1 MIESSKLK
9 SVTKRPT
16 HRGGE
21 SVLEYDW
28 ESSVGYWVC
37 TTSHSLRRALSV
49 RLAEEDMTLRQWE
62 VLASL
67 SVHGSVSQTR
77 LAECLGLEP
86 HTIVGILNR
95 MVRDGWLE
103 RRCCEE
109 DRRRNLV
116 HPTPKAEAVW
126 SRLTE
131 ICHEVRYQAVAGLS
145 DAELSEFQRICERI
159 RANLAGAD
167 ESSEADDGSAS
178 ESEVAGSV
186 APAAS
191 A

>member
-1 MIESSKLK
+1 MINKANLSNVLK
-9 SVTKRPT
+9 SQEFPWS
-16 HRGGE
+16 E

-37 TTSHSLRRALSV
+37 TTSHSLRRALTA
-49 RLAEEDMTLRQWE
+49 RLAKEDVTLRQWE

-67 SVHGSVSQTR
+67 SAHGTVSQTQ

-86 HTIVGILNR
+86 HTIAGILNR

-116 HPTPKAEAVW
+116 HPTPKAESVW
-126 SRLTE
+126 SRLSQ
-131 ICHEVRYQAVAGLS
+131 ICRDVQDQAVAGLS
-145 DAELSEFQRICERI
+145 EAELSEFQRICEKI
-159 RANLAGAD
+159 RANVAGPEEDA
-167 ESSEADDGSAS
+167 EEVAERSS
-178 ESEVAGSV
+178 ESEMAEAV
-186 APAAS
+186 APTAS

>member
-1 MIESSKLK
+1 M
-9 SVTKRPT
+9 
-16 HRGGE
+16 
-21 SVLEYDW
+21 LEYDW

-37 TTSHSLRRALSV
+37 TTSHSLRRALTA
-49 RLAEEDMTLRQWE
+49 RLAKEDVTLRQWE

-67 SVHGSVSQTR
+67 SAHGTVSQTQ

-86 HTIVGILNR
+86 HTIAGILNR

-103 RRCCEE
+103 RRCCET

-126 SRLTE
+126 SRLIQ
-131 ICHEVRYQAVAGLS
+131 ICHEVRDEAVAGLS
-145 DAELSEFQRICERI
+145 ETELSEFQRVCAKI
-159 RANLAGAD
+159 RSNLAGP
-167 ESSEADDGSAS
+167 EDDVDDVAERSS
-178 ESEVAGSV
+178 ESEIAEAV
-186 APAAS
+186 APSAS